1 METHAPHP
9 ESAGLRAE
17 PGPFSPEAVELARS
31 LRLVVC
37 DMDGTLLDE
46 DSRIP
51 DDFWPLLE
59 AMRERGIAFAPASA
73 RQYATLA
80 AMFSQE
86 LAGMPIIAENGSF
99 VVQDGR
105 EVRSSTLAK
114 SVVADIVDRSR
125 SLGRRELGVVVCGK
139 RSAYAESTEPRFLEE
154 VEKYYVVNQ
163 VVDDLTAVDD
173 DVLKVELFDE
183 RDAKKFA
190 LPLVQDF
197 ADSHD
202 VVVSGEN
209 WADVMAKG
217 TNKGAALR
225 ALQRSLGISSAQ
237 TAVFGDYLNDYEMM
251 AEAEL
256 SFAVA
261 NGHPDLLA
269 AARFTAPS
277 NAERGVPATL
287 RALLS
292 SDAA

>member
-9 ESAGLRAE
+9 ASAGLRAE
-17 PGPFSPEAVELARS
+17 AGPLRPEAVELAHS

-51 DDFWPLLE
+51 DDFWPLLD
-59 AMRERGIAFAPASA
+59 AMRERGIAFIPASG

-125 SLGRRELGVVVCGK
+125 SLGRKELGVVVCGK
-139 RSAYAESTEPRFLEE
+139 RSAHVESTDLRFLEN

-173 DVLKVELFDE
+173 DFLKVELFDA

-197 ADSHD
+197 SHD

-225 ALQRSLGISSAQ
+225 ALQRSLGISPAQ
-237 TAVFGDYLNDYEMM
+237 TAAFGDYLNDYEMI

-256 SFAVA
+256 SFAMA

-277 NAERGVPATL
+277 NAEHGVPTTL
-287 RALLS
+287 KALLN